1 MPRVLCKYCG
11 HVLYTTAD
19 SYLNFYRHVRYLP
32 SKCPKCGRELNPVFD
47 IRITA

>member
-11 HVLYTTAD
+11 YVLYTTTD
-19 SYLNFYRHVRYLP
+19 SYLYFYRHVRYLP